1 MKVLP
6 RFELGLLDSKSKVL
20 PLHHRTDSAHSSPL
34 LKLISLGGCRMSN
47 RSIDT
52 YLADFV
58 EEMYDIIKFILL
70 QINLSLLTRS
80 SRGSSY

>member
-1 MKVLP
+1 
-6 RFELGLLDSKSKVL
+6 
-20 PLHHRTDSAHSSPL
+20 
-34 LKLISLGGCRMSN
+34 MSN

-52 YLADFV
+52 YLVDFV